1 MKKYPWSVWGSKGFH
16 PDFRIIIV
24 TKPAGGMVVGFKSI
38 INEYMN
44 KYDKKQPRT
53 EERQDQATEVQE
65 STPEPESNPE
75 DEELRRVLS
84 TLRTN
89 IKIVGCGG
97 GGSNTINRIVEE
109 GIIGADL
116 YALNSDAQH
125 LLTVHAPHKILI
137 GKRTTRGLGAGAS
150 PRIGKESALEM
161 EEEIRASLQGADM
174 VFVTCGLGGGTG
186 TGSAPVVAE
195 VSKQMGALTIAVVTK
210 PFSGEGESR
219 MENAEWGL
227 AELEENSDTVIV
239 IPNDKLLELVPRLP
253 LNAAFKVADEILM
266 KAIKGITEMV
276 TKVGLVNL
284 DFADLKT
291 IMKGGGVAV
300 IGIGESD
307 EGHEKSVRAVE
318 EAINSPLLEYDISSA
333 TGALICVTG
342 GEDMTVTEAENVA
355 DYINERINQNA
366 SIIWGAYVDPELKG
380 AVRVMLVLVGVTSE
394 QISGKSVGKFGAKE
408 KGYSS
413 REERFGVKFIR

>member
-1 MKKYPWSVWGSKGFH
+1 M
-16 PDFRIIIV
+16 
-24 TKPAGGMVVGFKSI
+24 PAGGMFVGFKSI

-44 KYDKKQPRT
+44 KYDKKQPRP
-53 EERQDQATEVQE
+53 EGIQDPSVEVQE
-65 STPEPESNPE
+65 ATPEPESNPE

-137 GKRTTRGLGAGAS
+137 GKRTTRGLGAGSS

-161 EEEIRASLQGADM
+161 EEEIRASLQGSDM

-195 VSKQMGALTIAVVTK
+195 IAKQMGALTIAVVTK
-210 PFSGEGESR
+210 PFAGEGESR

-307 EGHEKSVRAVE
+307 EGHEKSIRAVE

-380 AVRVMLVLVGVTSE
+380 AIRVMLVLVGVTSE
-394 QISGKSVGKFGAKE
+394 QISGKSVGKFGARE
-408 KGYSS
+408 RGYSS

>member
-1 MKKYPWSVWGSKGFH
+1 M
-16 PDFRIIIV
+16 
-24 TKPAGGMVVGFKSI
+24 GFKSI

-44 KYDKKQPRT
+44 KYDKTAQQNDRT
-53 EERQDQATEVQE
+53 ERETEVQE
-65 STPEPESNPE
+65 APVQPESNPE

-84 TLRTN
+84 TLKTN
-89 IKIVGCGG
+89 IKIIGCGG

-116 YALNSDAQH
+116 YAMNSDAQH
-125 LLTVHAPHKILI
+125 LLTIHAPHKILV
-137 GKRTTRGLGAGAS
+137 GKRTTKGLGAGAS
-150 PRIGKESALEM
+150 PKIGKEAALEA
-161 EEEIRASLQGADM
+161 EEEVRAALMGADM

-186 TGSAPVVAE
+186 TGCAPVVAE
-195 VSKQMGALTIAVVTK
+195 IAKQLGALTISVVTK

-284 DFADLKT
+284 DYADLKT

-307 EGHEKSVRAVE
+307 EANEKAVRAVE

-333 TGALICVTG
+333 NGALICVTG
-342 GEDMTVTEAENVA
+342 GEDMTVTEAEAVA
-355 DYINERINQNA
+355 EYINERINRNA
-366 SIIWGAYVDPELKG
+366 SIIWGAYIDPELKG
-380 AVRVMLVLVGVTSE
+380 AIRVMLVLVGVTSD
-394 QISGKSVGKFGAKE
+394 QISGKSVGQFGEKE
-408 KGYSS
+408 RGYTR
-413 REERFGVKFIR
+413 REERFGVQFIR

>member
-1 MKKYPWSVWGSKGFH
+1 M
-16 PDFRIIIV
+16 
-24 TKPAGGMVVGFKSI
+24 AVGFKSI

-44 KYDKKQPRT
+44 KYDKKTADEERT
-53 EERQDQATEVQE
+53 ERDIEIQE
-65 STPEPESNPE
+65 SPVQVESNPE

-109 GIIGADL
+109 GI
-116 YALNSDAQH
+116 
-125 LLTVHAPHKILI
+125 T
-137 GKRTTRGLGAGAS
+137 
-150 PRIGKESALEM
+150 
-161 EEEIRASLQGADM
+161 
-174 VFVTCGLGGGTG
+174 
-186 TGSAPVVAE
+186 
-195 VSKQMGALTIAVVTK
+195 
-210 PFSGEGESR
+210 R

-307 EGHEKSVRAVE
+307 EGNEKAVKAVE

-333 TGALICVTG
+333 NGALICVTG
-342 GEDMTVTEAENVA
+342 GEDMTVTEAETVA
-355 DYINERINQNA
+355 EFINERINRNA
-366 SIIWGAYVDPELKG
+366 SIIWGAYIDPELRG
-380 AVRVMLVLVGVTSE
+380 AIRVMLVLVGVTSE
-394 QISGKSVGKFGAKE
+394 QISGKTVGAFGEKE
-408 KGYSS
+408 RGYTR
-413 REERFGVKFIR
+413 REERFGVQFIR

>member
-1 MKKYPWSVWGSKGFH
+1 M
-16 PDFRIIIV
+16 
-24 TKPAGGMVVGFKSI
+24 AVGFKSI

-44 KYDKKQPRT
+44 KYDKKTADEERT
-53 EERQDQATEVQE
+53 ERDIEIQE
-65 STPEPESNPE
+65 SPVQVESNPE

-116 YALNSDAQH
+116 YAINSDAQH
-125 LLTVHAPHKILI
+125 LLTIHAPHKILV
-137 GKRTTRGLGAGAS
+137 GKRTTRGLGAGAN
-150 PRIGKESALEM
+150 PKIGKESALEA
-161 EEEIRASLQGADM
+161 EEEIRAALMGADM
-174 VFVTCGLGGGTG
+174 VFVTAGMGGGTG
-186 TGSAPVVAE
+186 TGAAPVIAE
-195 VSKQMGALTIAVVTK
+195 IAKQLGALTIAVVTK
-210 PFSGEGESR
+210 PFAGEGEAR

-307 EGHEKSVRAVE
+307 EGNEKAVKAVE

-333 TGALICVTG
+333 NGALICVTG
-342 GEDMTVTEAENVA
+342 GEDMTVTEAETVA
-355 DYINERINQNA
+355 EFINERINRNA
-366 SIIWGAYVDPELKG
+366 SIIWGAYIDPELRG
-380 AVRVMLVLVGVTSE
+380 AIRVMLVLVGVTSE
-394 QISGKSVGKFGAKE
+394 QISGKTVGAFGEKE
-408 KGYSS
+408 RGYTR
-413 REERFGVKFIR
+413 REDRFGVQFIR

>member
-1 MKKYPWSVWGSKGFH
+1 M
-16 PDFRIIIV
+16 
-24 TKPAGGMVVGFKSI
+24 AVGFKSI

-44 KYDKKQPRT
+44 KYDKKTADEERT
-53 EERQDQATEVQE
+53 ERDIEIQE
-65 STPEPESNPE
+65 SPVQVESNPE

-116 YALNSDAQH
+116 YAINSDAQH
-125 LLTVHAPHKILI
+125 LLTIHAPHKILV
-137 GKRTTRGLGAGAS
+137 GKRTTRGLGAGAN
-150 PRIGKESALEM
+150 PKIGKESALEA
-161 EEEIRASLQGADM
+161 EEEIRAALMGADM
-174 VFVTCGLGGGTG
+174 VFVTAGMGGGTG
-186 TGSAPVVAE
+186 TGAAPVVAE
-195 VSKQMGALTIAVVTK
+195 IAKQMGALTIAVVTK
-210 PFSGEGESR
+210 PFAGEGEAR

-307 EGHEKSVRAVE
+307 EGNEKAVKAVE

-333 TGALICVTG
+333 NGALICVTG
-342 GEDMTVTEAENVA
+342 GEDMTVTEAETVA
-355 DYINERINQNA
+355 EFINERINRNA
-366 SIIWGAYVDPELKG
+366 SIIWGAYIDPELRG
-380 AVRVMLVLVGVTSE
+380 AIRVMLVLVGVTSE
-394 QISGKSVGKFGAKE
+394 QISGKTVGAFGEKE
-408 KGYSS
+408 RGYTR
-413 REERFGVKFIR
+413 REERFGVQFIR

>member
-1 MKKYPWSVWGSKGFH
+1 
-16 PDFRIIIV
+16 
-24 TKPAGGMVVGFKSI
+24 
-38 INEYMN
+38 MN
-44 KYDKKQPRT
+44 KYDKKAAPQ
-53 EERQDQATEVQE
+53 ERVEREVEVQE
-65 STPEPESNPE
+65 APQFVETNPE

-125 LLTVHAPHKILI
+125 LLTIHAPHKVLI
-137 GKRTTRGLGAGAS
+137 GKRTTRGLGAGAN
-150 PRIGKESALEM
+150 PKIGKESALEA
-161 EEEIRASLQGADM
+161 EEELRAALMGADM

-195 VSKQMGALTIAVVTK
+195 IAKQLGALTIAVVTK
-210 PFSGEGESR
+210 PFAGEGESR

-227 AELEENSDTVIV
+227 AELEDNSDTVIV

-307 EGHEKSVRAVE
+307 DGNEKAVKAVE

-333 TGALICVTG
+333 NGALICVTG
-342 GEDMTVTEAENVA
+342 GEDMTVTEAETVA
-355 DYINERINQNA
+355 EYINERINRNA
-366 SIIWGAYVDPELKG
+366 SIIWGAYIDPELKG
-380 AVRVMLVLVGVTSE
+380 AIRVMLVLVGVTSE
-394 QISGKSVGKFGAKE
+394 QISGKSVGKFGDKE
-408 KGYSS
+408 KGYTR
-413 REERFGVKFIR
+413 REERFGVQFIR

>member
-1 MKKYPWSVWGSKGFH
+1 
-16 PDFRIIIV
+16 
-24 TKPAGGMVVGFKSI
+24 
-38 INEYMN
+38 MN
-44 KYDKKQPRT
+44 KYDKKAEPQQRV
-53 EERQDQATEVQE
+53 EREVEVQE
-65 STPEPESNPE
+65 APQFVETNPE

-125 LLTVHAPHKILI
+125 LLTIHAPHKILI
-137 GKRTTRGLGAGAS
+137 GKRTTRGLGAGAN
-150 PRIGKESALEM
+150 PKIGKESALEA
-161 EEEIRASLQGADM
+161 EEELRAGLMGADM

-195 VSKQMGALTIAVVTK
+195 IAKQLGALTIAVVTK
-210 PFSGEGESR
+210 PFAGEGESR

-307 EGHEKSVRAVE
+307 DGNEKAIKAVE

-333 TGALICVTG
+333 NGALICVTG
-342 GEDMTVTEAENVA
+342 GEDMTVTEAETVA
-355 DYINERINQNA
+355 EYINERINRNA
-366 SIIWGAYVDPELKG
+366 SIIWGAYIDPELKG
-380 AVRVMLVLVGVTSE
+380 AIRVMLVLVGVTSE
-394 QISGKSVGKFGAKE
+394 QISGKSVGKFGEKE
-408 KGYSS
+408 RGYTR
-413 REERFGVKFIR
+413 REERFGVQFIR

>member
-1 MKKYPWSVWGSKGFH
+1 M
-16 PDFRIIIV
+16 
-24 TKPAGGMVVGFKSI
+24 AVGFKSI

-44 KYDKKQPRT
+44 KYDKKAEPQQRV
-53 EERQDQATEVQE
+53 EREVQVQE
-65 STPEPESNPE
+65 APQFIETNPE

-125 LLTVHAPHKILI
+125 LLTIHAPHKMLI
-137 GKRTTRGLGAGAS
+137 GKRTTRGLGAGAN
-150 PRIGKESALEM
+150 PKIGKESALEA
-161 EEEIRASLQGADM
+161 EEELRAALMGSDM

-195 VSKQMGALTIAVVTK
+195 IAKQLGALTIAVVTK
-210 PFSGEGESR
+210 PFAGEGESR

-227 AELEENSDTVIV
+227 AELEDNSDTVIV

-307 EGHEKSVRAVE
+307 DGNEKAVKAVE

-333 TGALICVTG
+333 NGALICVTG
-342 GEDMTVTEAENVA
+342 GEDMTVTEAETVA
-355 DYINERINQNA
+355 EYINERINRNA
-366 SIIWGAYVDPELKG
+366 SIIWGAYIDPELKG
-380 AVRVMLVLVGVTSE
+380 AIRVMLVLVGVTSE
-394 QISGKSVGKFGAKE
+394 QISGKSVGRFGDKE
-408 KGYSS
+408 SGYTR
-413 REERFGVKFIR
+413 REERFGVQFIR

>member
-1 MKKYPWSVWGSKGFH
+1 
-16 PDFRIIIV
+16 
-24 TKPAGGMVVGFKSI
+24 
-38 INEYMN
+38 MN
-44 KYDKKQPRT
+44 KYDKKAEPQTRV
-53 EERQDQATEVQE
+53 EREVEVQE
-65 STPEPESNPE
+65 ARQVADTNPE
-75 DEELRRVLS
+75 DEELRRVLAG
-84 TLRTN
+84 LRTN

-125 LLTVHAPHKILI
+125 LLTIHAPHKMLI
-137 GKRTTRGLGAGAS
+137 GKRTTRGLGAGAN
-150 PRIGKESALEM
+150 PKIGKESALET
-161 EEEIRASLQGADM
+161 EEELRTALMGSDM

-195 VSKQMGALTIAVVTK
+195 IAKQLGALTIAVVTK
-210 PFSGEGESR
+210 PFAGEGESR

-227 AELEENSDTVIV
+227 AELEDNSDTVIV

-307 EGHEKSVRAVE
+307 DGNEKAIKAVE

-333 TGALICVTG
+333 NGALICVTG
-342 GEDMTVTEAENVA
+342 GEDMTVTDAETVA
-355 DYINERINQNA
+355 EYINQRINRNA
-366 SIIWGAYVDPELKG
+366 SIIWGAYIDPELKG
-380 AVRVMLVLVGVTSE
+380 SVRVMLVLVGVTSD
-394 QISGKSVGKFGAKE
+394 QISGKSVGKFGDKD
-408 KGYSS
+408 KGYTR
-413 REERFGVKFIR
+413 REERFGVQFVR

>member
-1 MKKYPWSVWGSKGFH
+1 M
-16 PDFRIIIV
+16 
-24 TKPAGGMVVGFKSI
+24 GFKSI

-44 KYDKKQPRT
+44 KYDKKPAVDERT
-53 EERQDQATEVQE
+53 EREVEVQE
-65 STPEPESNPE
+65 SPVQVESNPE
-75 DEELRRVLS
+75 DDELRRILS

-89 IKIVGCGG
+89 IKIIGCGG
-97 GGSNTINRIVEE
+97 GGCNTINRIVEE

-116 YALNSDAQH
+116 YAVNSDAQH
-125 LLTVHAPHKILI
+125 LLTIHAPHKILV
-137 GKRTTRGLGAGAS
+137 GKRTTRGLGAGAN
-150 PRIGKESALEM
+150 PKIGKESALEA
-161 EEEIRASLQGADM
+161 EEEIRAALMGSDM
-174 VFVTCGLGGGTG
+174 VFVTAGMGGGTG
-186 TGSAPVVAE
+186 TGTAPVVAE
-195 VSKQMGALTIAVVTK
+195 IAKQMGALTIAVVTK
-210 PFSGEGESR
+210 PFLGEGDSR

-307 EGHEKSVRAVE
+307 DGNEKAVRAVE

-333 TGALICVTG
+333 NGALICVTG
-342 GEDMTVTEAENVA
+342 GEDMTVTEAESVA
-355 DYINERINQNA
+355 DYINERINRNA
-366 SIIWGAYVDPELKG
+366 SIIWGAYIDPELRG
-380 AVRVMLVLVGVTSE
+380 AIRVMLVLVGVTSD
-394 QISGKSVGKFGAKE
+394 QISGKTVGSFGDKE
-408 KGYSS
+408 RGYTR
-413 REERFGVKFIR
+413 REERYGVQFIR

>member
-1 MKKYPWSVWGSKGFH
+1 M
-16 PDFRIIIV
+16 
-24 TKPAGGMVVGFKSI
+24 GFKSI

-44 KYDKKQPRT
+44 KYDRHTGP
-53 EERQDQATEVQE
+53 EETKNREIEVQE
-65 STPEPESNPE
+65 VAALVEANPE
-75 DEELRRVLS
+75 DEELRRILS
-84 TLRTN
+84 TLKTN

-97 GGSNTINRIVEE
+97 GGCNTVNRIVEE

-116 YALNSDAQH
+116 YAMNSDAQH
-125 LLTVHAPHKILI
+125 LLTIHAPHKILL
-137 GKRTTRGLGAGAS
+137 GKRTTRGLGAGAV
-150 PRIGKESALEM
+150 PNIGRESAREA
-161 EEEIRASLQGADM
+161 EEEIRAALMGADM

-195 VSKQMGALTIAVVTK
+195 IAKQLGALTIAVVTK
-210 PFSGEGESR
+210 PFAGEGEAR

-227 AELEENSDTVIV
+227 STLEDSSDTVIV
-239 IPNDKLLELVPRLP
+239 IPNDKLLQLVPRLP

-307 EGHEKSVRAVE
+307 DGNEKALKAVE

-333 TGALICVTG
+333 NGALICVTG
-342 GEDMTVTEAENVA
+342 GEDMTVTEAEMVA
-355 DYINERINQNA
+355 EFINTRINKNS
-366 SIIWGAYVDPELKG
+366 SIIWGAYIDPELRG
-380 AVRVMLVLVGVTSE
+380 AIRVMLVLVGVTSE
-394 QISGKSVGKFGAKE
+394 QISGRSVGKFGEKE
-408 KGYSS
+408 KGYTR
-413 REERFGVKFIR
+413 REERFGIQFVR

>member
-1 MKKYPWSVWGSKGFH
+1 MTMMGRGKLQVPHHSKGTV
-16 PDFRIIIV
+16 PI
-24 TKPAGGMVVGFKSI
+24 GGMAVGFKSI

-44 KYDKKQPRT
+44 KYDKKPEPQ
-53 EERQDQATEVQE
+53 ERVEREVEVQE
-65 STPEPESNPE
+65 APQHTETNPE

-125 LLTVHAPHKILI
+125 LLTIHAPHKVLI
-137 GKRTTRGLGAGAS
+137 GKRTTRGLGAGAN
-150 PRIGKESALEM
+150 PKIGKESALEA
-161 EEEIRASLQGADM
+161 EEELRAALMGSDM

-195 VSKQMGALTIAVVTK
+195 IAKQLGALTIAVVTK
-210 PFSGEGESR
+210 PFAGEGESR

-227 AELEENSDTVIV
+227 AELEDNSDTVIV

-307 EGHEKSVRAVE
+307 DGNDKAVKAVE

-333 TGALICVTG
+333 NGALICVTG
-342 GEDMTVTEAENVA
+342 GEDMTVTEAETVA
-355 DYINERINQNA
+355 EYINERINRNA
-366 SIIWGAYVDPELKG
+366 SIIWGAYIDPELKG
-380 AVRVMLVLVGVTSE
+380 AIRVMLVLVGVTSE
-394 QISGKSVGKFGAKE
+394 QISGKSVGKFGDKD
-408 KGYSS
+408 KGYTR
-413 REERFGVKFIR
+413 REERFGVQFIR

>member
-1 MKKYPWSVWGSKGFH
+1 M
-16 PDFRIIIV
+16 
-24 TKPAGGMVVGFKSI
+24 GFKSI

-44 KYDKKQPRT
+44 KYDKTAQPG
-53 EERQDQATEVQE
+53 ERVDRETEVQE
-65 STPEPESNPE
+65 APVQLDSNPE
-75 DEELRRVLS
+75 DEELRRILS
-84 TLRTN
+84 TLKTN
-89 IKIVGCGG
+89 IKIIGCGG

-109 GIIGADL
+109 GVIGADL
-116 YALNSDAQH
+116 YAMNSDAQH
-125 LLTVHAPHKILI
+125 LLTIHAPHKILV

-150 PRIGKESALEM
+150 PKIGKEAALEA
-161 EEEIRASLQGADM
+161 EEELRAALMGADM

-186 TGSAPVVAE
+186 TGTAPVVAE
-195 VSKQMGALTIAVVTK
+195 IAKQLGALTIAVVTK
-210 PFSGEGESR
+210 PFAGEGESR

-284 DFADLKT
+284 DYADLKT

-307 EGHEKSVRAVE
+307 ESNEKAVKAVE

-333 TGALICVTG
+333 NGALICVTG
-342 GEDMTVTEAENVA
+342 GEDMTVTEAETVA
-355 DYINERINQNA
+355 EYINERINHNA
-366 SIIWGAYVDPELKG
+366 SIIWGAYIDPELKG
-380 AVRVMLVLVGVTSE
+380 AIRVMLVLVGVTSE
-394 QISGKSVGKFGAKE
+394 QISGKSVGRFGEKE
-408 KGYSS
+408 RGYTR
-413 REERFGVKFIR
+413 REDRFGVQFIR

>member
-1 MKKYPWSVWGSKGFH
+1 
-16 PDFRIIIV
+16 
-24 TKPAGGMVVGFKSI
+24 
-38 INEYMN
+38 MN
-44 KYDKKQPRT
+44 KYDKKPEPQDRV
-53 EERQDQATEVQE
+53 EREVEVQE
-65 STPEPESNPE
+65 APQYTETNPE

-125 LLTVHAPHKILI
+125 LLTIHAPHKVLI
-137 GKRTTRGLGAGAS
+137 GKRTTRGLGAGAN
-150 PRIGKESALEM
+150 PKIGKESALEA
-161 EEEIRASLQGADM
+161 EEELRAALMGSDM

-195 VSKQMGALTIAVVTK
+195 IAKQLGALTIAVVTK
-210 PFSGEGESR
+210 PFAGEGESR

-227 AELEENSDTVIV
+227 AELEDNSDTVIV

-307 EGHEKSVRAVE
+307 DGNDKAVKAVE

-333 TGALICVTG
+333 NGALICVTG
-342 GEDMTVTEAENVA
+342 GEDMTVTEAETVA
-355 DYINERINQNA
+355 EYINERINRNA
-366 SIIWGAYVDPELKG
+366 SIIWGAYIDPELKG
-380 AVRVMLVLVGVTSE
+380 AIRVMLVLVGVTSE
-394 QISGKSVGKFGAKE
+394 QISGKSVGKFGDKD
-408 KGYSS
+408 KGYTR
-413 REERFGVKFIR
+413 REERFGVQFIR

>member
-1 MKKYPWSVWGSKGFH
+1 M
-16 PDFRIIIV
+16 
-24 TKPAGGMVVGFKSI
+24 AVGFKSI

-44 KYDKKQPRT
+44 KYDKKPAVDERT
-53 EERQDQATEVQE
+53 EREVKVQE
-65 STPEPESNPE
+65 SPVQVESNPE
-75 DEELRRVLS
+75 DDELRRILS

-89 IKIVGCGG
+89 IKIIGCGG
-97 GGSNTINRIVEE
+97 GGCNTINRIVEE

-116 YALNSDAQH
+116 YAVNSDAQH
-125 LLTVHAPHKILI
+125 LLTIHAPHKILV
-137 GKRTTRGLGAGAS
+137 GKRTTRGLGAGAN
-150 PRIGKESALEM
+150 PKIGKESALEA
-161 EEEIRASLQGADM
+161 EEEIRAALMGSDM
-174 VFVTCGLGGGTG
+174 VFVTAGMGGGTG
-186 TGSAPVVAE
+186 TGTAPVVAE
-195 VSKQMGALTIAVVTK
+195 IAKQMGALTIAVVTK
-210 PFSGEGESR
+210 PFLGEGESR

-227 AELEENSDTVIV
+227 AELEENADTVIV

-307 EGHEKSVRAVE
+307 DGNEKAVRAVE

-333 TGALICVTG
+333 NGALICVTG
-342 GEDMTVTEAENVA
+342 GEDMTVTEAEAVA
-355 DYINERINQNA
+355 EFINERINRNA
-366 SIIWGAYVDPELKG
+366 SIIWGAYIDPELRG
-380 AVRVMLVLVGVTSE
+380 AIRVMLVLVGVTSD
-394 QISGKSVGKFGAKE
+394 QISGKTVGSFGEKE
-408 KGYSS
+408 RGNTR
-413 REERFGVKFIR
+413 REERFGVQFIR

>member
-1 MKKYPWSVWGSKGFH
+1 M
-16 PDFRIIIV
+16 
-24 TKPAGGMVVGFKSI
+24 GFKSI

-44 KYDKKQPRT
+44 KYDRKTGP
-53 EERQDQATEVQE
+53 EETKNREIEVQE
-65 STPEPESNPE
+65 VAAMVEANPE
-75 DEELRRVLS
+75 DEELRRILS
-84 TLRTN
+84 TLKTN

-97 GGSNTINRIVEE
+97 GGCNTVNRIVEE

-116 YALNSDAQH
+116 YAMNSDAQH
-125 LLTVHAPHKILI
+125 LLTIHAPHKILL
-137 GKRTTRGLGAGAS
+137 GKRTTRGLGAGAV
-150 PRIGKESALEM
+150 PNIGRESAREA
-161 EEEIRASLQGADM
+161 EEEIRAALMGADM

-195 VSKQMGALTIAVVTK
+195 IAKQLGALTIAVVTK
-210 PFSGEGESR
+210 PFAGEGEAR

-227 AELEENSDTVIV
+227 STLEDSSDTVIV
-239 IPNDKLLELVPRLP
+239 IPNDKLLQLVPRLP

-307 EGHEKSVRAVE
+307 DGNEKALRAVE

-333 TGALICVTG
+333 NGALICVTG
-342 GEDMTVTEAENVA
+342 GEDMTVTEAEMVA
-355 DYINERINQNA
+355 EFINTRINKNS
-366 SIIWGAYVDPELKG
+366 SIIWGAYIDPELRG
-380 AVRVMLVLVGVTSE
+380 AIRVMLVLVGVTSE
-394 QISGKSVGKFGAKE
+394 QISGRSVGKFGEKE
-408 KGYSS
+408 KGFTR
-413 REERFGVKFIR
+413 REERFGIQFVR

>member
-1 MKKYPWSVWGSKGFH
+1 MGDTPN
-16 PDFRIIIV
+16 
-24 TKPAGGMVVGFKSI
+24 GGMAVGFKSI

-44 KYDKKQPRT
+44 KYDKKAAPQQRV
-53 EERQDQATEVQE
+53 EREVEVQE
-65 STPEPESNPE
+65 APQFVETNPE

-125 LLTVHAPHKILI
+125 LLTIHAPHKVLI
-137 GKRTTRGLGAGAS
+137 GKRTTRGLGAGAN
-150 PRIGKESALEM
+150 PKIGKESALEA
-161 EEEIRASLQGADM
+161 EEELRAALMGADM

-195 VSKQMGALTIAVVTK
+195 VAKQLGALTIAVVTK
-210 PFSGEGESR
+210 PFAGEGESR

-227 AELEENSDTVIV
+227 AELEDNSDTVIV

-307 EGHEKSVRAVE
+307 DGNEKAVKAVE

-333 TGALICVTG
+333 NGALICVTG
-342 GEDMTVTEAENVA
+342 GEDMTVTEAETVA
-355 DYINERINQNA
+355 EYINEKPQRLDNLGGIYRSRTQGRNKSDA
-366 SIIWGAYVDPELKG
+366 GPCRGHLGADLRK
-380 AVRVMLVLVGVTSE
+380 VRRQVRG
-394 QISGKSVGKFGAKE
+394 Q
-408 KGYSS
+408 
-413 REERFGVKFIR
+413 R

>member
-1 MKKYPWSVWGSKGFH
+1 M
-16 PDFRIIIV
+16 
-24 TKPAGGMVVGFKSI
+24 GFKSI

-44 KYDKKQPRT
+44 KYDKKAEPQQRV
-53 EERQDQATEVQE
+53 EREVEVQE
-65 STPEPESNPE
+65 APQFVETNPE

-125 LLTVHAPHKILI
+125 ILTIHAPHKILI
-137 GKRTTRGLGAGAS
+137 GKRTTRGLGAGAN
-150 PRIGKESALEM
+150 PKIGKESALEA
-161 EEEIRASLQGADM
+161 EEELRAGLMGADM

-195 VSKQMGALTIAVVTK
+195 IAKQLGALTIAVVTK
-210 PFSGEGESR
+210 PFAGEGESR

-307 EGHEKSVRAVE
+307 DGNEKAIKAVE

-333 TGALICVTG
+333 NGALICVTG
-342 GEDMTVTEAENVA
+342 GEDMTVTEAETVA
-355 DYINERINQNA
+355 EYINERINRNA
-366 SIIWGAYVDPELKG
+366 SIIWGAYIDPELKG
-380 AVRVMLVLVGVTSE
+380 AIRVMLVLVGVTSE
-394 QISGKSVGKFGAKE
+394 QISGKSVGKFGEKE
-408 KGYSS
+408 RGYTR
-413 REERFGVKFIR
+413 REERFGVQFIR

>member
-1 MKKYPWSVWGSKGFH
+1 M
-16 PDFRIIIV
+16 
-24 TKPAGGMVVGFKSI
+24 GFKSI

-44 KYDKKQPRT
+44 KYDRRT
-53 EERQDQATEVQE
+53 GPEETKNREIEVQE
-65 STPEPESNPE
+65 VAAMVDANPE
-75 DEELRRVLS
+75 DEELRRILS
-84 TLRTN
+84 TLKTN

-97 GGSNTINRIVEE
+97 GGCNTVNRIVEE

-116 YALNSDAQH
+116 YAMNSDAQH
-125 LLTVHAPHKILI
+125 LLTIHAPHKILL
-137 GKRTTRGLGAGAS
+137 GKRTTRGLGAGAV
-150 PRIGKESALEM
+150 PNIGRESAREA
-161 EEEIRASLQGADM
+161 EEEIRAALMGADM

-195 VSKQMGALTIAVVTK
+195 IAKQLGALTIAVVTK
-210 PFSGEGESR
+210 PFAGEGEAR

-227 AELEENSDTVIV
+227 STLEDSSDTVIV
-239 IPNDKLLELVPRLP
+239 IPNDKLLQLVPRLP

-307 EGHEKSVRAVE
+307 DGNEKAMRAVE

-333 TGALICVTG
+333 NGALICVTG
-342 GEDMTVTEAENVA
+342 GEDMTVTEAEMVA
-355 DYINERINQNA
+355 EFINTRINKNS
-366 SIIWGAYVDPELKG
+366 SIIWGAYIDPELRG
-380 AVRVMLVLVGVTSE
+380 AIRVMLVLVGVTSE
-394 QISGKSVGKFGAKE
+394 QISGRSVGKFGEKE
-408 KGYSS
+408 KGFTR
-413 REERFGVKFIR
+413 REERFGIQFVR

>member
-1 MKKYPWSVWGSKGFH
+1 M
-16 PDFRIIIV
+16 
-24 TKPAGGMVVGFKSI
+24 GFKSI

-44 KYDKKQPRT
+44 KYDKTTAGDQRR
-53 EERQDQATEVQE
+53 EREVEVKEAPAQVDA
-65 STPEPESNPE
+65 NPE
-75 DEELRRVLS
+75 DDELRRILS

-97 GGSNTINRIVEE
+97 GGCNTINRIVEE

-116 YALNSDAQH
+116 FAMNSDAQH
-125 LLTVHAPHKILI
+125 LLTVHAPHKILL
-137 GKRTTRGLGAGAS
+137 GKRTTRGLGAGAQ
-150 PRIGKESALEM
+150 PKIGKESALEC
-161 EEEIRASLQGADM
+161 EEEIRSSLTGADM

-186 TGSAPVVAE
+186 TGSAPVVADIA
-195 VSKQMGALTIAVVTK
+195 KQMGALTIAVVTK
-210 PFSGEGESR
+210 PFQGEGIAR
-219 MENAEWGL
+219 MENADWGL
-227 AELEENSDTVIV
+227 GELEENSDTVIV
-239 IPNDKLLELVPRLP
+239 IPNDKLLQLVPRLP

-307 EGHEKSVRAVE
+307 EGNEKAVKAVE

-333 TGALICVTG
+333 NGALVCVTG
-342 GEDMTVTEAENVA
+342 GEDMTVTEAEAVA
-355 DYINERINQNA
+355 EYIHERINKNA
-366 SIIWGAYVDPELKG
+366 SIIWGAYIDPELRG
-380 AVRVMLVLVGVTSE
+380 AIRVMLVLVGVTSE
-394 QISGKSVGKFGAKE
+394 QISGKTVGRFGEKE
-408 KGYSS
+408 RGFTR
-413 REERFGVKFIR
+413 REERFGVSFVR

>member
-1 MKKYPWSVWGSKGFH
+1 MMGRGKYNVPQYKKGTVP
-16 PDFRIIIV
+16 I
-24 TKPAGGMVVGFKSI
+24 GGMAVGFKSI

-44 KYDKKQPRT
+44 KYDKKPEPQ
-53 EERQDQATEVQE
+53 ERVEREVEVQE
-65 STPEPESNPE
+65 APQYTETNPE

-125 LLTVHAPHKILI
+125 LLTIHAPHKVLI
-137 GKRTTRGLGAGAS
+137 GKRTTRGLGAGAN
-150 PRIGKESALEM
+150 PKIGKESALEA
-161 EEEIRASLQGADM
+161 EEELRAALMGADM

-195 VSKQMGALTIAVVTK
+195 IAKQLGALTIAVVTK
-210 PFSGEGESR
+210 PFAGEGESR

-227 AELEENSDTVIV
+227 AELEDNSDTVIV

-307 EGHEKSVRAVE
+307 DGNDKAVKAVE

-333 TGALICVTG
+333 NGALICVTG
-342 GEDMTVTEAENVA
+342 GEDMTVTEAETVA
-355 DYINERINQNA
+355 EYINERINRNA
-366 SIIWGAYVDPELKG
+366 SIIWGAYIDPELKG
-380 AVRVMLVLVGVTSE
+380 AIRVMLVLVGVTSE
-394 QISGKSVGKFGAKE
+394 QISGKSVGKFGDKD
-408 KGYSS
+408 KGYTR
-413 REERFGVKFIR
+413 REERFGVQFIR

>member
-1 MKKYPWSVWGSKGFH
+1 M
-16 PDFRIIIV
+16 
-24 TKPAGGMVVGFKSI
+24 TVGFKSI

-44 KYDKKQPRT
+44 KYDRHTGP
-53 EERQDQATEVQE
+53 EETKNREIEVQE
-65 STPEPESNPE
+65 VAAQVDANPE
-75 DEELRRVLS
+75 DEELRRILS
-84 TLRTN
+84 TLKTN

-97 GGSNTINRIVEE
+97 GGCNTVNRIVEE

-116 YALNSDAQH
+116 YAMNSDAQH
-125 LLTVHAPHKILI
+125 LLTIHAPHKILL
-137 GKRTTRGLGAGAS
+137 GKRTTRGLGAGAV
-150 PRIGKESALEM
+150 PNIGRESAREA
-161 EEEIRASLQGADM
+161 EEEIRAALMGADM

-195 VSKQMGALTIAVVTK
+195 IAKQLGALTIAVVTK
-210 PFSGEGESR
+210 PFLGEGEAR

-227 AELEENSDTVIV
+227 SILEDSSDTVIV
-239 IPNDKLLELVPRLP
+239 IPNDKLLQLVPRLP

-307 EGHEKSVRAVE
+307 DGNEKALKAVE

-333 TGALICVTG
+333 NGALICVTG
-342 GEDMTVTEAENVA
+342 GEDMTVTEAEMVA
-355 DYINERINQNA
+355 EFINTRINKNS
-366 SIIWGAYVDPELKG
+366 SIIWGAYIDPELRG
-380 AVRVMLVLVGVTSE
+380 AIRVMLVLVGVTSE
-394 QISGKSVGKFGAKE
+394 QISGRSVGKFGEKE
-408 KGYSS
+408 KGFTR
-413 REERFGVKFIR
+413 REERFGIQFVR